1 MAEEV
6 SSLIGYGLVFVVLA
20 VVLAVGAYILSSIG
34 NTAGFASGSVPA
46 NTLNEGQQALQ
57 TFSNWL
63 PILAVVIVAA
73 IIIYLLL
80 RMFAGGHG
88 GEGR

>member
-1 MAEEV
+1 MEEV

-20 VVLAVGAYILSSIG
+20 VVLAIGAYILSSIN
-34 NTAGFASGSVPA
+34 NTAGFAAGSVPS